1 MVKHIN
7 SGYMN
12 RLIYLLL
19 SLLGF
24 ATSCKH
30 VAMYA
35 SPYSSFSFKGR
46 VTDAKGK
53 PVSGVSVKVGFNEE
67 VSTDDKGEFVF
78 DVKRSGVYGDDV
90 VKETVDFMDVDG
102 AENGW
107 FDDKCIEVTF
117 TRDSGVKPDGW
128 YLGHYN
134 APDAEVVLAEKKSSD
149 RQ

>member
-1 MVKHIN
+1 MT
-7 SGYMN
+7 MN

-19 SLLGF
+19 SMLGF
-24 ATSCKH
+24 ATSCKGP

-46 VTDAKGK
+46 VTDVDGK
-53 PVSGVSVKVGFNEE
+53 PVGGVSVRVGVNDE
-67 VSTDDKGEFVF
+67 VLTDDKGEFVF
-78 DVKRSGVYGDDV
+78 DVKGSDIYGDDV

-102 AENGW
+102 AKNGW
-107 FDDKCIEVTF
+107 FEDKSIEVTF
-117 TRDSGVKPDGW
+117 TRDTKVKPDGW

-134 APDAEVVLAEKKSSD
+134 APDAEVVLSERKASD